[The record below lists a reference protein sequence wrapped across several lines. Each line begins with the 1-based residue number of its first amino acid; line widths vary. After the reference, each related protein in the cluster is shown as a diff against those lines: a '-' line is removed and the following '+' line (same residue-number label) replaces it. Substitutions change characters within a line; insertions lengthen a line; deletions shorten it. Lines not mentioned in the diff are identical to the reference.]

1 MCLSLRYVPPSADAS
16 QDIRGASL
24 TRVDGVNTLRFTK
37 TINSRDEEVRIPVKK
52 LLKMISIFLYFRTS
66 TWTARTYF

>member
-1 MCLSLRYVPPSADAS
+1 MVFLSYVPPSPDAS

-37 TINSRDEEVRIPVKK
+37 TINSRDEEVGRIPLEKTLENTK
-52 LLKMISIFLYFRTS
+52 YFFLF
-66 TWTARTYF
+66 